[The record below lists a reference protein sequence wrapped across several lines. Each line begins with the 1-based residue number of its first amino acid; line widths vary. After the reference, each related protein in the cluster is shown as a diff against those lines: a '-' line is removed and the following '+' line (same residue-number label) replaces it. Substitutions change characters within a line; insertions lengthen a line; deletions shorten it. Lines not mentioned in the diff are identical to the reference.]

1 MQLSTC
7 DLKDQ
12 RGSCVL
18 CLSILNWPWILRHWF
33 FIFYQG
39 QALSPFWPQPAVWAS
54 GPRSPMRMSHICWF
68 FFTADS
74 VQVTALA
81 GSRRPQA
88 THSGVL
94 GTFRGW
100 ASCVQ
105 NDNDPPCL
113 QTLALTLV
121 QTPARGSGQTHVLQ
135 PCPQHFVHPQ
145 RSQPLYH
152 PWQGKRAQEI
162 LLGWWKCSQTDW
174 WCRLHNWVNS
184 RKIMELCN
192 WNGWILSCI
201 KYTAVKL

>member
-1 MQLSTC
+1 MQLSNC

-54 GPRSPMRMSHICWF
+54 GPRSPVRMRHICWF

-74 VQVTALA
+74 VQVAALA

-88 THSGVL
+88 THSGAL

-145 RSQPLYH
+145 CSQPLYH
-152 PWQGKRAQEI
+152 PWQGKGHRRSCWGDENVLKLIDGEGYTTGWVHEKSWNCAIEI
-162 LLGWWKCSQTDW
+162 GEFY
-174 WCRLHNWVNS
+174 HV
-184 RKIMELCN
+184 
-192 WNGWILSCI
+192 
-201 KYTAVKL
+201 